1 MFGIENLS
9 GIIHI
14 FENGVHEI
22 VNLRVY
28 SSNLA
33 LSNLDFLVVVLSI
46 LLTLEDFLLHVG
58 VNYVESDLEG
68 L

>member
-14 FENGVHEI
+14 FENGIHEI

-58 VNYVESDLEG
+58 VNDVESDLEG

>member
-58 VNYVESDLEG
+58 VNDVESDLEG